1 MNRLLLLVPS
11 LFLSCINL
19 AQVADT
25 LKNVNR
31 IPFDKIIICND
42 EIFRFIPFDE
52 KVSSNYQQYLL
63 IKEADLLT
71 KGTDTLISSVS
82 LNECEYSLHPISWD
96 IINGYYVNTS
106 VSCDNHNHAKFRL
119 NKLDIDK
126 YLKSPADYAPG
137 IAFFRL
143 TFTRK
148 CNGICR
154 YCSWKGQS

>member
-71 KGTDTLISSVS
+71 KGTDTLI
-82 LNECEYSLHPISWD
+82 
-96 IINGYYVNTS
+96 
-106 VSCDNHNHAKFRL
+106 
-119 NKLDIDK
+119 
-126 YLKSPADYAPG
+126 
-137 IAFFRL
+137 
-143 TFTRK
+143 
-148 CNGICR
+148 
-154 YCSWKGQS
+154 